1 MLSHMQKFL
10 LLLLLLLRPPPTVR
24 PRSQPR
30 GLNPSLEAQILAWRP
45 KSQPPG
51 PNPSLQA
58 QISAS
63 RSKSQPPGPN
73 PSLQAQIPASRPKSQ
88 PQGPNLSLQA
98 QIPASRPKSQHPGPN
113 PSIQAQTPA
122 SWLKIQTKGSNPSPK
137 TQIPVLSIGH
147 QILWGLLTMSKYML
161 QASNRALSPIS
172 QLFQSE
178 KNSIGHRLLRGCC
191 PSHHHT
197 PTYTHIGAM
206 DTANH
211 LTLLRLFSL
220 GLATP

>member
-10 LLLLLLLRPPPTVR
+10 LLLLLLLLLRPPPHRETQIPASR
-24 PRSQPR
+24 PKSQPR
-30 GLNPSLEAQILAWRP
+30 GPNPSLEAQIPASRP

-51 PNPSLQA
+51 PNPSLKG
-58 QISAS
+58 QIS
-63 RSKSQPPGPN
+63 
-73 PSLQAQIPASRPKSQ
+73 ASRPKSQ
-88 PQGPNLSLQA
+88 P
-98 QIPASRPKSQHPGPN
+98 PGPN

-178 KNSIGHRLLRGCC
+178 KNSIGHRLLRGRC
-191 PSHHHT
+191 PSNHHT
-197 PTYTHIGAM
+197 STYTHIGATG
-206 DTANH
+206 TADH
-211 LTLLRLFSL
+211 LTLLRLL
-220 GLATP
+220 